1 MNYFVVHSR
10 ELRELGLTGTD
21 ALVYSALRIL
31 TSKGP
36 WKGSLQKLADESLCG
51 GKTTAHRSLSR
62 LIEKGLAKITEDGI
76 ILFQNGTVALQNGTN
91 LFQNGTISKERTKE
105 NNNIINISMHACLF
119 DDFWVSF
126 SSEGYERSKNRTKRL
141 FESMPSDWQQLA
153 IEKAKNHVS
162 GRDPYWYLK
171 DEDFLR
177 AERSKEVAP
186 AEPKSLSGEEI
197 DACVAAGIPMKVVK
211 YKGRFPVV
219 TEADARR
226 FGLEILRDF

>member
-51 GKTTAHRSLSR
+51 GRLTAWRSVER
-62 LIEKGLAKITEDGI
+62 LIELNIISRDNDGLQ
-76 ILFQNGTVALQNGTN
+76 FVQNEHRFVQNERKSV
-91 LFQNGTISKERTKE
+91 QNEQFLKERTKE

-141 FESMPSDWQQLA
+141 FESMPSNWQRLA
-153 IEKAKNHVS
+153 IERAKNHES

-186 AEPKSLSGEEI
+186 AEPKLLTGEEI
-197 DACVAAGIPMKVVK
+197 DACMAAGIPLKVVK
-211 YKGRFPVV
+211 YKGRFPTV

-226 FGLEILRDF
+226 FKLEIFRDF

>member
-51 GKTTAHRSLSR
+51 DRTTALRSLTR
-62 LIEKGLAKITEDGI
+62 LIEKRLIQNTIDGI
-76 ILFQNGTVALQNGTN
+76 IMLQNATPS
-91 LFQNGTISKERTKE
+91 LQNATCSLQNATISKERTKE

>member
-36 WKGSLQKLADESLCG
+36 WKGSARQLAEESLCG
-51 GKTTAHRSLSR
+51 TDDTAARSLRR
-62 LIEKGLAKITEDGI
+62 LIGKGLFVLAADGVTTP
-76 ILFQNGTVALQNGTN
+76 QNAERPPQNEEQAP
-91 LFQNGTISKERTKE
+91 QNAEKSKERTKE
-105 NNNIINISMHACLF
+105 NDNIINISMHACLF

-126 SSEGYERSKNRTKRL
+126 SSEGFERSKNRTKRL
-141 FESMPSDWQQLA
+141 FESMPSDWQRLA

-177 AERSKEVAP
+177 AERPKEVAP

-197 DACVAAGIPMKVVK
+197 DACMAAGIPMKVVK

>member
-1 MNYFVVHSR
+1 MKEFV
-10 ELRELGLTGTD
+10 
-21 ALVYSALRIL
+21 YCY
-31 TSKGP
+31 
-36 WKGSLQKLADESLCG
+36 QC
-51 GKTTAHRSLSR
+51 
-62 LIEKGLAKITEDGI
+62 
-76 ILFQNGTVALQNGTN
+76 
-91 LFQNGTISKERTKE
+91 KERTKE
-105 NNNIINISMHACLF
+105 NNIINISMHACLF

-162 GRDPYWYLK
+162 GRDPYWWLK

-197 DACVAAGIPMKVVK
+197 DACMAAGIPMKVVK
-211 YKGRFPVV
+211 YKDRFPVV